1 MRDSPVV
8 GLRVRLFYMIK
19 KSILRQ
25 FRKSAG
31 MTQAEMAEL
40 LRVPLLTLTKWEA
53 GALDMKAKVLHG
65 LLAARTKN
73 RRRG

>member
-1 MRDSPVV
+1 
-8 GLRVRLFYMIK
+8 MIK
-19 KSILRQ
+19 KKILRQ

-53 GALDMKAKVLHG
+53 GSLDAKAKALHG
-65 LLAARTKN
+65 LLVGRAKKQRARSAASARS
-73 RRRG
+73 

>member
-1 MRDSPVV
+1 
-8 GLRVRLFYMIK
+8 MIK

-53 GALDMKAKVLHG
+53 GPLDMKAKVLHARP
-65 LLAARTKN
+65 AARTKN